1 MTKIKMAAALLRTKG
16 SEGEHSLCLTLEN
29 HPTSVCSFLL
39 PSIKAAGSRSQ
50 EVRHKAWKMPENGE
64 FHQNNNSTREVSSK
78 AGLSDLAQ
86 KERF

>member
-29 HPTSVCSFLL
+29 RATSVCSFLL
-39 PSIKAAGSRSQ
+39 PSLKAAGSRSQ

-64 FHQNNNSTREVSSK
+64 CYQNNNSTRGVSSN
-78 AGLSDLAQ
+78 AGLGDLAQ
-86 KERF
+86 KEWF

>member
-1 MTKIKMAAALLRTKG
+1 MTKIKMAAVMLRMKG

-29 HPTSVCSFLL
+29 RATNVCSFLL
-39 PSIKAAGSRSQ
+39 PSLKAAGSRSQ

-64 FHQNNNSTREVSSK
+64 CHENNNSTREVSSK